1 MPITLTINGET
12 AQDILSELQTLAG
25 ALAKPKIEWR
35 RVSSAELDVRMAADL
50 PTSVNDG
57 CGTRVAVEP
66 HEPNNVVS
74 GAPINPEDNAVVIED
89 KPKRKRRTKEE
100 MEAER
105 AAGLPPQEGDP
116 DVGPNEITYWHHPE
130 SDSVWKHEGWPE
142 FKNAD
147 EQLSHRITEA
157 EYLAFLEKKKADD
170 IMSDVVAEPQAEAEE
185 KPSVIR
191 REDLQTLVGKI
202 IRNRKLSPAELKQAY
217 IDIGG
222 APQLAAIDGA
232 HMEALYNFLAE
243 KLAA

>member
-1 MPITLTINGET
+1 MPITLTITGET
-12 AQDILSELQTLAG
+12 ASEILMELSELSVSLN
-25 ALAKPKIEWR
+25 KPKIEWKLMNSP
-35 RVSSAELDVRMAADL
+35 VENEVRFA
-50 PTSVNDG
+50 TSVNDG
-57 CGTRVAVEP
+57 CGTRTVDNIDESQEATAEQTLP
-66 HEPNNVVS
+66 
-74 GAPINPEDNAVVIED
+74 PEDNAVVIED

-116 DVGPNEITYWHHPE
+116 D
-130 SDSVWKHEGWPE
+130 
-142 FKNAD
+142 
-147 EQLSHRITEA
+147 
-157 EYLAFLEKKKADD
+157 LEPVTSAPVDD
-170 IMSDVVAEPQAEAEE
+170 IMSDAVAEPQAEAEE

-243 KLAA
+243 KLQA

>member
-12 AQDILSELQTLAG
+12 AEQILSELKTLSG
-25 ALAKPKIEWR
+25 GLMEHQRQRIEWKL
-35 RVSSAELDVRMAADL
+35 VNAPAENEVRFA
-50 PTSVNDG
+50 TSVNDG
-57 CGTRVAVEP
+57 CGTRTVDNTDESQEATAGQTLP
-66 HEPNNVVS
+66 
-74 GAPINPEDNAVVIED
+74 PEDNAVVIED

-116 DVGPNEITYWHHPE
+116 D
-130 SDSVWKHEGWPE
+130 
-142 FKNAD
+142 
-147 EQLSHRITEA
+147 
-157 EYLAFLEKKKADD
+157 LEPVTSAPVDD
-170 IMSDVVAEPQAEAEE
+170 IMSDVVTEPQAEAEE

-243 KLAA
+243 KLQA

>member
-12 AQDILSELQTLAG
+12 AQDILGELKTLAQNLTG
-25 ALAKPKIEWR
+25 NTTKVEMKW
-35 RVSSAELDVRMAADL
+35 VNAADL

-57 CGTRVAVEP
+57 CGTRVVADP
-66 HEPNNVVS
+66 HGYEPNNIVS
-74 GAPINPEDNAVVIED
+74 DAPINPEDNAVVIED

-116 DVGPNEITYWHHPE
+116 D
-130 SDSVWKHEGWPE
+130 
-142 FKNAD
+142 
-147 EQLSHRITEA
+147 
-157 EYLAFLEKKKADD
+157 LEPVSSAPVDD
-170 IMSDVVAEPQAEAEE
+170 IMSDVVAAPQATEE
-185 KPSVIR
+185 KPDVIR

-243 KLAA
+243 KLQA

>member
-1 MPITLTINGET
+1 MPITLTITGED
-12 AQDILSELQTLAG
+12 ASHLLQELEIVSRNLI
-25 ALAKPKIEWR
+25 KPKIEWR
-35 RVSSAELDVRMAADL
+35 QVSSAELDVRMAADL

-66 HEPNNVVS
+66 HDPDNVVS

-116 DVGPNEITYWHHPE
+116 D
-130 SDSVWKHEGWPE
+130 
-142 FKNAD
+142 
-147 EQLSHRITEA
+147 
-157 EYLAFLEKKKADD
+157 LE
-170 IMSDVVAEPQAEAEE
+170 SDVVAEPQAEAEE
-185 KPSVIR
+185 KPAVIR

-243 KLAA
+243 KLQA

>member
-12 AQDILSELQTLAG
+12 AQDILGELKTLAQNLTSPTTKVEMKWVN
-25 ALAKPKIEWR
+25 AAPNSDA
-35 RVSSAELDVRMAADL
+35 VMAADL
-50 PTSVNDG
+50 PSPESIDESQEATAG
-57 CGTRVAVEP
+57 QALP
-66 HEPNNVVS
+66 
-74 GAPINPEDNAVVIED
+74 PEDNAVVIED

-116 DVGPNEITYWHHPE
+116 D
-130 SDSVWKHEGWPE
+130 
-142 FKNAD
+142 
-147 EQLSHRITEA
+147 
-157 EYLAFLEKKKADD
+157 LEPVTSAPVDD

-185 KPSVIR
+185 KPAVIR

-232 HMEALYNFLAE
+232 HMEALYNHLAE
-243 KLAA
+243 KLQA

>member
-1 MPITLTINGET
+1 MPITLTITGED
-12 AQDILSELQTLAG
+12 ASHLLQELEIVSRNLI
-25 ALAKPKIEWR
+25 KPKIEWR
-35 RVSSAELDVRMAADL
+35 QVSSAELDVRMAADL
-50 PTSVNDG
+50 PSAETLSPDTSNTFYPEDV
-57 CGTRVAVEP
+57 VAE
-66 HEPNNVVS
+66 ET
-74 GAPINPEDNAVVIED
+74 INPEDNAVVIED

-116 DVGPNEITYWHHPE
+116 DLETVTYEP
-130 SDSVWKHEGWPE
+130 V
-142 FKNAD
+142 
-147 EQLSHRITEA
+147 
-157 EYLAFLEKKKADD
+157 DD

-185 KPSVIR
+185 KPAVIR

-243 KLAA
+243 KLQA

>member
-12 AQDILSELQTLAG
+12 ADDILSELKTLAQNLTSPTTKVEMKWVN
-25 ALAKPKIEWR
+25 AAPN
-35 RVSSAELDVRMAADL
+35 SDVVMAADV
-50 PTSVNDG
+50 PVYQETQPV
-57 CGTRVAVEP
+57 VEQT
-66 HEPNNVVS
+66 V
-74 GAPINPEDNAVVIED
+74 NPEDNAVVIED

-116 DVGPNEITYWHHPE
+116 D
-130 SDSVWKHEGWPE
+130 
-142 FKNAD
+142 
-147 EQLSHRITEA
+147 
-157 EYLAFLEKKKADD
+157 LEPVTSAPVDD
-170 IMSDVVAEPQAEAEE
+170 IMSDVVAEPQTEE

-232 HMEALYNFLAE
+232 HMEALYNHLAE
-243 KLAA
+243 KLQA

>member
-12 AQDILSELQTLAG
+12 AEQILSELQTLAG
-25 ALAKPKIEWR
+25 ALTEPSYTYQLKTTTADPVGRALRALRDPPNDPVI
-35 RVSSAELDVRMAADL
+35 LDV
-50 PTSVNDG
+50 
-57 CGTRVAVEP
+57 
-66 HEPNNVVS
+66 VS
-74 GAPINPEDNAVVIED
+74 DAPINPEDNAVVIED

-116 DVGPNEITYWHHPE
+116 DLGPNEITYWHHPE

-142 FKNAD
+142 FKSAD

-157 EYLAFLEKKKADD
+157 EYLEFLEKKKADD

-185 KPSVIR
+185 KPAVIR

-232 HMEALYNFLAE
+232 HMEALYNHLAE
-243 KLAA
+243 KLQA

>member
-12 AQDILSELQTLAG
+12 AEDILGELKTLAQNLTSPTTKVEMKWVN
-25 ALAKPKIEWR
+25 AAP
-35 RVSSAELDVRMAADL
+35 VSDVVMAADL
-50 PTSVNDG
+50 PSPESIDESQEATAG
-57 CGTRVAVEP
+57 QALP
-66 HEPNNVVS
+66 
-74 GAPINPEDNAVVIED
+74 PEDNAVVIED

-116 DVGPNEITYWHHPE
+116 DLDQKYETNLVMVGNTAPRVEGQPYPDEYEIRELKVP
-130 SDSVWKHEGWPE
+130 V
-142 FKNAD
+142 
-147 EQLSHRITEA
+147 
-157 EYLAFLEKKKADD
+157 DD

-185 KPSVIR
+185 KPAVIR

-243 KLAA
+243 KLQA

>member
-1 MPITLTINGET
+1 MPITLTITGDDASHLLQELET
-12 AQDILSELQTLAG
+12 LSRNLI
-25 ALAKPKIEWR
+25 KPKIEWR
-35 RVSSAELDVRMAADL
+35 QVSSAELDVRMAADV
-50 PTSVNDG
+50 PATSGFITPAD
-57 CGTRVAVEP
+57 P
-66 HEPNNVVS
+66 HGYEPNNVVS
-74 GAPINPEDNAVVIED
+74 DAPINPEDNAVVIED

-116 DVGPNEITYWHHPE
+116 DLDQKYETKLVMVGNTAPRVEGQPYPDEYEIRELKVP
-130 SDSVWKHEGWPE
+130 V
-142 FKNAD
+142 
-147 EQLSHRITEA
+147 
-157 EYLAFLEKKKADD
+157 DD

-185 KPSVIR
+185 KPAVIR

-243 KLAA
+243 KLQA

>member
-1 MPITLTINGET
+1 MPITLTITGET
-12 AQDILSELQTLAG
+12 ASEILMELSELSVSLN
-25 ALAKPKIEWR
+25 KPKIEWR
-35 RVSSAELDVRMAADL
+35 QVSSAELDVRMAADL
-50 PTSVNDG
+50 PSPESIDESQEATAG
-57 CGTRVAVEP
+57 QALP
-66 HEPNNVVS
+66 
-74 GAPINPEDNAVVIED
+74 PEDNAVVIED

-116 DVGPNEITYWHHPE
+116 D
-130 SDSVWKHEGWPE
+130 
-142 FKNAD
+142 
-147 EQLSHRITEA
+147 
-157 EYLAFLEKKKADD
+157 LEPVTSAPVDD

-243 KLAA
+243 KLQA

>member
-12 AQDILSELQTLAG
+12 AEQILSELQTLAG
-25 ALAKPKIEWR
+25 ALVKPKIEWR
-35 RVSSAELDVRMAADL
+35 KVDYSEVANEVRFA
-50 PTSVNDG
+50 TSVNDG
-57 CGTRVAVEP
+57 CGTRTVDNIDESQEATAGQALP
-66 HEPNNVVS
+66 
-74 GAPINPEDNAVVIED
+74 PEDNAVVIED

-100 MEAER
+100 MEADAAKAEEFADAVAEADAVLER
-105 AAGLPPQEGDP
+105 
-116 DVGPNEITYWHHPE
+116 
-130 SDSVWKHEGWPE
+130 S
-142 FKNAD
+142 
-147 EQLSHRITEA
+147 
-157 EYLAFLEKKKADD
+157 KADD

-243 KLAA
+243 KLQA

>member
-12 AQDILSELQTLAG
+12 AEQILSELQTLAG
-25 ALAKPKIEWR
+25 ALVKPKIEWR
-35 RVSSAELDVRMAADL
+35 KVDYSEVETAMAAD
-50 PTSVNDG
+50 
-57 CGTRVAVEP
+57 P
-66 HEPNNVVS
+66 HGYDPDNIVVS
-74 GAPINPEDNAVVIED
+74 APLPESIDESQEATAGQTLPPEDNAVVIED

-116 DVGPNEITYWHHPE
+116 D
-130 SDSVWKHEGWPE
+130 
-142 FKNAD
+142 
-147 EQLSHRITEA
+147 
-157 EYLAFLEKKKADD
+157 LEPVTSAPVDD

-243 KLAA
+243 KLQA

>member
-1 MPITLTINGET
+1 MSITLTITGED
-12 AQDILSELQTLAG
+12 ASHLLQELEIVSRNLI
-25 ALAKPKIEWR
+25 KPKIEWR
-35 RVSSAELDVRMAADL
+35 QVSSAELDVRMAADV
-50 PTSVNDG
+50 PATSGFITPAD
-57 CGTRVAVEP
+57 P
-66 HEPNNVVS
+66 HGYEFNNIVS
-74 GAPINPEDNAVVIED
+74 DAPINPEDNAVVVED

-116 DVGPNEITYWHHPE
+116 DLGPVTSAP
-130 SDSVWKHEGWPE
+130 V
-142 FKNAD
+142 
-147 EQLSHRITEA
+147 
-157 EYLAFLEKKKADD
+157 DD

-185 KPSVIR
+185 KPAVIR

-243 KLAA
+243 KLQA

>member
-12 AQDILSELQTLAG
+12 AQDILGELKTLAQNLTSPTTKVEMKWVN
-25 ALAKPKIEWR
+25 AAPA
-35 RVSSAELDVRMAADL
+35 SDVVMAADL
-50 PTSVNDG
+50 PSPESIDESQEATAG
-57 CGTRVAVEP
+57 QTLP
-66 HEPNNVVS
+66 
-74 GAPINPEDNAVVIED
+74 PEDNAVVIED

-116 DVGPNEITYWHHPE
+116 D
-130 SDSVWKHEGWPE
+130 
-142 FKNAD
+142 
-147 EQLSHRITEA
+147 
-157 EYLAFLEKKKADD
+157 LEPVTSAPVDD

-232 HMEALYNFLAE
+232 HMEALYNHLAE
-243 KLAA
+243 KLQA

>member
-1 MPITLTINGET
+1 MPITLTITGET
-12 AQDILSELQTLAG
+12 ASEILMELSELSVSLN
-25 ALAKPKIEWR
+25 KPKIEWR
-35 RVSSAELDVRMAADL
+35 QVSSAELDVRMAADL
-50 PTSVNDG
+50 PSPESIDESQEATAG
-57 CGTRVAVEP
+57 QTLP
-66 HEPNNVVS
+66 
-74 GAPINPEDNAVVIED
+74 PEDNAVVIED

-116 DVGPNEITYWHHPE
+116 D
-130 SDSVWKHEGWPE
+130 
-142 FKNAD
+142 
-147 EQLSHRITEA
+147 
-157 EYLAFLEKKKADD
+157 LEPVTSAPVDD

-243 KLAA
+243 KLQA

>member
-1 MPITLTINGET
+1 MPITLTITGET
-12 AQDILSELQTLAG
+12 ASEILMELSELSVSLN
-25 ALAKPKIEWR
+25 KPKIEWR
-35 RVSSAELDVRMAADL
+35 QVSSAELDVRMAADL
-50 PTSVNDG
+50 PSPESIDESQEATAG
-57 CGTRVAVEP
+57 QTLP
-66 HEPNNVVS
+66 
-74 GAPINPEDNAVVIED
+74 PEDNAVVIED

-116 DVGPNEITYWHHPE
+116 D
-130 SDSVWKHEGWPE
+130 
-142 FKNAD
+142 
-147 EQLSHRITEA
+147 
-157 EYLAFLEKKKADD
+157 LEPVTSAPVDD

-232 HMEALYNFLAE
+232 HMEALYNHLAE
-243 KLAA
+243 KLQA

>member
-1 MPITLTINGET
+1 MPITLTITGED
-12 AQDILSELQTLAG
+12 ASHLLQELEIVSRNLI
-25 ALAKPKIEWR
+25 KPKIEWR
-35 RVSSAELDVRMAADL
+35 QVSSAELDVRMAADL

-66 HEPNNVVS
+66 HDPDNVVS

-116 DVGPNEITYWHHPE
+116 DLE
-130 SDSVWKHEGWPE
+130 SVTSTPV
-142 FKNAD
+142 
-147 EQLSHRITEA
+147 
-157 EYLAFLEKKKADD
+157 DD

-185 KPSVIR
+185 KPAVIR

-232 HMEALYNFLAE
+232 HMEALYNHLAE
-243 KLAA
+243 KLQA